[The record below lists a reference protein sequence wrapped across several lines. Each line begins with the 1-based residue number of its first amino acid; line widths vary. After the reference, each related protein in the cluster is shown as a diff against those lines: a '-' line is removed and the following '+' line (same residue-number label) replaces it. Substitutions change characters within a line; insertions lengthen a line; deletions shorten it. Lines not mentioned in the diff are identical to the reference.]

1 MNIRKDLWALA
12 TIVCCSTIA
21 LKAQSSLTTI
31 EDSVVSAGKYAS
43 EIGST
48 WKDTR
53 IINAQTTKVASPGVM
68 VFRIMHRFG
77 DVGTSGGGFPTLYGF
92 DEASDIYFSFEFGVT
107 KNLEVGLGRSMKQ
120 QLIDVFGKYK
130 LLTQKPDGTPIS
142 MTAYE
147 DIGVT
152 PESSALLYADA
163 NNPSEKFSDR
173 FCYFSQLIIDR
184 RFSKR
189 LSIELFGGLSHRNYV
204 LQEENPNNSSTDQ
217 NDIPYTGAGGRF
229 MITKHAAIVFDY
241 FYTISQFRTNNN
253 PSYSNALSIGYEV
266 ETGGHV
272 FEINVSN
279 ASYINEN
286 NIVPYTTDSWTNA
299 GFKLGFSIS
308 RAFDL

>member
-1 MNIRKDLWALA
+1 MNIRKDLWAFA
-12 TIVCCSTIA
+12 AIVCCSITT
-21 LKAQSSLTTI
+21 LNAQRSVTTI
-31 EDSVVSAGKYAS
+31 EDSIEGANKYAS

-53 IINAQTTKVASPGVM
+53 IINAQTTKVVSPGVM

-77 DVGTSGGGFPTLYGF
+77 DVGTTGGGFPTLYGF

-107 KNLEVGLGRSMKQ
+107 KNLEVGFGRSTRK

-130 LLTQKPDGTPIS
+130 LLTQETNGMPFS
-142 MTAYE
+142 LTAYE
-147 DIGVT
+147 DAGIT

-217 NDIPYTGAGGRF
+217 NNIPYTGAGGRF
-229 MITKHAAIVFDY
+229 MITKHAAIIFDY
-241 FYTISQFRTNNN
+241 FYTISPFRTNNN
-253 PSYSNALSIGYEV
+253 PTYSNAFSVGYEV

-272 FEINVSN
+272 FEINISN
-279 ASYINEN
+279 ASCINEN
-286 NIVPYTTDSWTNA
+286 NIIPYTTDSWTNG